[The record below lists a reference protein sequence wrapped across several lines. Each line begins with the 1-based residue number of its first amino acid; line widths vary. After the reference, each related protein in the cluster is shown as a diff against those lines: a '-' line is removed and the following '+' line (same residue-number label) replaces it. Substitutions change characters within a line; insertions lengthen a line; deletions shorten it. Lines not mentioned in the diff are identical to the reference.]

1 MTDPLGVRFRRHR
14 LTAGLTLEALAHAS
28 GISDRTISNI
38 ERGISA
44 APQRRTL
51 TALIDAL
58 GLPEHE
64 QQAMLRLARA
74 PRIAADGSLRSAMLA
89 PALVTDFT
97 GRPDVMR
104 AVAEFLGRPATDL
117 AAPILV
123 ICGPAGVGKTT
134 LALEA
139 LSRHGYD
146 TGKRAFVDL
155 NGMHSLPLSPLDVLQ
170 SLIAQTSEL
179 RDIAT
184 LDAAITEWRRI
195 TARER
200 IAVVLDNAAN
210 EEQVRPVLAATN
222 TVVVVTSR
230 RSLAGLVNVRRV
242 TLEPLDRAESVQLIG
257 RIVPASQRTDADADA
272 LASACGDLPLAL
284 RIAANRVAAQ
294 PRSTVRDFL
303 DTMTARRDPLRALVA
318 GDLAVEPA
326 LTLSYGHTDAA
337 SQHLFR
343 SLALIDGATFDAD
356 LAAAAAS
363 ADVDETAERLDELTD
378 LGLVEARGGNRYQLH
393 DLVRLF
399 AAALSR
405 RDEPATARQRRALRH
420 WVLATAQNAGL
431 WFEPDREPDPAAPG
445 RHFDSAEQARTWLR
459 IEGPQWASAATQA
472 FALGEDR
479 LVLDVAEA
487 LHWFSD
493 TWPAWDLW
501 RILFLTSADA
511 AERSGTD
518 RDVAVHRGYAAWLH
532 LTQGEF
538 DAALRDARRA
548 VAAAD
553 RTDDDKERGW
563 ASFYL
568 AWAHGRL
575 LDHDA
580 ALREASRAMEH
591 LTRAGDEEGTTQVLA
606 MIANFLMHTG
616 DLAGAARHYEDVLRL
631 LERRSGS
638 VPPNLVLVTG
648 VNTRALL
655 AKVLNRD
662 GQPAYALETMPGVIA
677 EATAAQFP
685 DGLARAHLELAHALH
700 LTGRSGDAGAHLEIA
715 DRTATEHR
723 LLGVISEI
731 EKLRSGWSGSDV
743 PGGPTPTGP

>member
-1 MTDPLGVRFRRHR
+1 MSDPLGVQLRRHR
-14 LTAGLTLEALAHAS
+14 LMADLTLEGLANAS

-38 ERGISA
+38 ERGISV

-51 TALIDAL
+51 TALLDAL
-58 GLPEHE
+58 GLPDHE
-64 QQAMLRLARA
+64 QQAMLRLARL
-74 PRIAADGSLRSAMLA
+74 PRIATEGSPRSAMLA

-97 GRPDVMR
+97 GRPDVLR
-104 AVAEFLGRPATDL
+104 DVAAFLDRTDTDL

-139 LSRHGYD
+139 LSRHEWDDG
-146 TGKRAFVDL
+146 TRAFVDL
-155 NGMHSLPLSPLDVLQ
+155 NGMNSLPLSPLGVLQ
-170 SLIAQTSEL
+170 SLIAQTSEI
-179 RDIAT
+179 RDIST
-184 LDAAITEWRRI
+184 LDEAIAEWRRI
-195 TARER
+195 TGGRR
-200 IAVVLDNAAN
+200 VAVVLDNAAN
-210 EEQVRPVLAATN
+210 EDQVRPVLAATN
-222 TVVVVTSR
+222 IVVIVTSR
-230 RSLAGLVNVRRV
+230 RSLAGLVNVRRI
-242 TLEPLDRAESVQLIG
+242 TLEPLERAESVQLIG

-272 LASACGDLPLAL
+272 LAVACGDLPLAL

-303 DTMTARRDPLRALVA
+303 DTMAARRDPLRALVA

-337 SQHLFR
+337 SQQLFR
-343 SLALIDGATFDAD
+343 SLALIDGATFDAH
-356 LAAAAAS
+356 LAAAAAG

-378 LGLVEARGGNRYQLH
+378 LGLVEARGGNRYHLH

-405 RDEPATARQRRALRH
+405 RDESSSERQRRALRH
-420 WVLATAQNAGL
+420 WVLTTAQNAGL
-431 WFEPDREPDPAAPG
+431 WFEPDRAPDPEAPG
-445 RHFDSAEQARTWLR
+445 RHFASADDARAWLR
-459 IEGPQWASAATQA
+459 IEGPQWASAVTQA
-472 FALGEDR
+472 YALGEDQ

-511 AERSGTD
+511 ATRSGTD
-518 RDVAVHRGYAAWLH
+518 RDIAVHHGYATWLH

-538 DAALRDARRA
+538 DAALRSARSA
-548 VAAAD
+548 VAAAE
-553 RTDDDKERGW
+553 RTQDDKERGW

-568 AWAHGRL
+568 AWTLGRL

-580 ALREASRAMEH
+580 ALREASRAMQH
-591 LTRAGDEEGTTQVLA
+591 LTLAGDQEGITQVLA
-606 MIANFLMHTG
+606 MVANFLMHTG
-616 DLAGAARHYEDVLRL
+616 DLAGAVEHYEQVLSL

-638 VPPNLVLVTG
+638 LPPNLVLVTG
-648 VNTRALL
+648 VHTRTLL

-662 GQPAYALETMPGVIA
+662 GQPAYALEVMPGVIA
-677 EATAAQFP
+677 EATAAQFA
-685 DGLARAHLELAHALH
+685 DGVSRAHLELANALH
-700 LTGRSGDAGAHLEIA
+700 LTGELDDARHHLAVADEI
-715 DRTATEHR
+715 ATEHR
-723 LLGVISEI
+723 LLALFAEI
-731 EKLRSGWSGSDV
+731 EKLRSGLGIPGS
-743 PGGPTPTGP
+743 P